1 MQTVIDSRMVAPA
14 LEKYAHGP
22 LVALWRRPGLTP
34 RETATWL
41 PLPH

>member
-22 LVALWRRPGLTP
+22 LVALWRETSTLEP
-34 RETATWL
+34 RV
-41 PLPH
+41 